1 MQIIKNGTIYL
12 GTSIIN
18 KAIPFLLLP
27 IMTHYLTPAD
37 YGILAIFL
45 ILNNLLGAFVGMTMH
60 TNISL
65 NYYSKPRAELA
76 KIIGNIMIILSFTT
90 SMVLVI
96 ILGVSIMWETVF
108 SIPSYYLLAMPLLA
122 FMMMVNT
129 MNITILRYEGRAYT
143 FGFFEITSMLINIS
157 VTVFLLVIYGMGWLS
172 QVAGM
177 VVAYSVFFL
186 IAIIHMRRRNYLD
199 FEYSREKI
207 RSILQLSIPLIP
219 HAVGGIVIAVSD
231 RLFIERMVG
240 LEAVG
245 LYSLGYGFG
254 MIVLLFT
261 ESFIKSWGPWFYKS
275 ITSSTDDEKKKI
287 VKYTYIYIVG
297 VFGLAILI
305 TMVAKFVLPFMVT
318 EAFYGAD
325 EYILWIS
332 LGYAIQGVYQIFFPY
347 LVHIRKTNFLAVSTG
362 LAAILNLVLNYFL
375 INEFGAIGA
384 AYATIVSFTLSAC
397 MVFWYQNK
405 NYPMPWF
412 VGTKVKLKNE
422 DH

>member
-27 IMTHYLTPAD
+27 IITRYLTPAD

-45 ILNNLLGAFVGMTMH
+45 ILNNFLGAFVGMAMH
-60 TNISL
+60 TNVSL
-65 NYYSKPRAELA
+65 NYYSVPRAELA
-76 KIIGNIMIILSFTT
+76 KIIGNIMIILSFTS
-90 SMVLVI
+90 SMVFVI
-96 ILGVSIMWETVF
+96 ILGVSMIWDTVF
-108 SIPSYYLLAMPLLA
+108 SIPSYYLLAMPFLA

-129 MNITILRYEGRAYT
+129 MNMTILRNEGNAYT
-143 FGFFEITSMLINIS
+143 FGFFEVSSMLINIS

-186 IAIIHMRRRNYLD
+186 IAIFYMRKRNYLD

-207 RSILQLSIPLIP
+207 QSILKLSIPLIP
-219 HAVGGIVIAVSD
+219 HAIGGIIISLSD

-245 LYSLGYGFG
+245 LYSLGYSFG

-261 ESFIKSWGPWFYKS
+261 DSFIKSWSPWFYKS
-275 ITSSTDDEKKKI
+275 LTSPTDDEKKKI
-287 VKYTYIYIVG
+287 VQYSYIYIVG

-305 TMVAKFVLPFMVT
+305 TLVAKFVLPFMVT

-325 EYILWIS
+325 EYIFWIS
-332 LGYAIQGVYQIFFPY
+332 LGYAIQGVYKIFFPY
-347 LVHIRKTNFLAVSTG
+347 LVHIRKTGFLAVSTG

-384 AYATIVSFTLSAC
+384 AYATVVSFTLSAW

-405 NYPMPWF
+405 NYPMPWLI
-412 VGTKVKLKNE
+412 GNKSRLKNE
-422 DH
+422 DC